1 MKELIANLRAGT
13 VTPQMLDDA
22 ANKLEWLA
30 VAFVANTTR
39 KPVMDQHLNINGDF
53 GGMAIDDVWI
63 E

>member
-39 KPVMDQHLNINGDF
+39 KPVIGRNVRIHADLAGL
-53 GGMAIDDVWI
+53 AADDLWI